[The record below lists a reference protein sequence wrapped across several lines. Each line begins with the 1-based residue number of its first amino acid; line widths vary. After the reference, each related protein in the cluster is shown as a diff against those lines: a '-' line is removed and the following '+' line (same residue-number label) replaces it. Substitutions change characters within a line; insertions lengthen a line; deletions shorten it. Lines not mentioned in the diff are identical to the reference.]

1 MSQDSQITKM
11 KRNLRAKLRRNRGN
25 QGATTISGMIQGIK
39 QKAKS
44 GLTKAKSL
52 GVKIGKGSELNKVRN
67 KITGQRNRLQY
78 RGKKPLGR

>member
-1 MSQDSQITKM
+1 
-11 KRNLRAKLRRNRGN
+11 
-25 QGATTISGMIQGIK
+25 MIQGIK